1 MKGSSLV
8 GSLVDPEQNIF
19 FLTVHHFTSFVTIAQ
34 QAGQAVVSRRLSLN
48 KHLCGKLWALYHKK
62 RFRSGRKLASR
73 WSLYGAG
80 CLTGVCDRL
89 SLELSIREKIPQSR
103 KMQECMTH

>member
-34 QAGQAVVSRRLSLN
+34 QAGQAVVSRRL
-48 KHLCGKLWALYHKK
+48 HLLISISVENFGPFTTKSD
-62 RFRSGRKLASR
+62 SGVAENWHLAGPYAVPAASR
-73 WSLYGAG
+73 VSAK
-80 CLTGVCDRL
+80 TNGVCDRL
-89 SLELSIREKIPQSR
+89 NLELSIRK
-103 KMQECMTH
+103 KFK